1 MSSKIGRCVE
11 GATSPSPKPRLIWRL
26 LLTVC
31 DLYTGALVVY
41 FVLRLRSSSN
51 PWPVAL
57 TGQFLHLLLIP
68 AFPLLVIMLLLRRWR
83 RSVMAGVGVIAFV
96 WLFGGLFLP
105 KSSPR
110 LDCTNPAGGCRRLTV
125 MTYNVGSGLAEPD
138 GLVEMLRASD
148 ADIIGLQE
156 LSEEQATVLE
166 RELQDEYPYRAL
178 YGLGFKGVGLLSRY
192 PIQELLF
199 RRRGTMPY
207 LVAALDV
214 GGSPLTVIVYHLK
227 PPVLVVD
234 GFKSRYIQRNTG
246 SDLILTAVEHAPAIV
261 LLDFS
266 TGDQSENYAQL
277 RRAGLRDVFREAGY
291 GLGPTFPACHGG
303 WRNLAAFP
311 LVRIDYVF
319 VTEELD
325 ATRAWVGPNAG
336 SDHLPVLA
344 ELFWVQERRE

>member
-1 MSSKIGRCVE
+1 MSSETGRCVE
-11 GATSPSPKPRLIWRL
+11 GGASPSPRPRPIWRL

-41 FVLRLRSSSN
+41 FVLRLQSGDSL
-51 PWPVAL
+51 WPVAL
-57 TGQFLHLLLIP
+57 ISQFLHFLLIP
-68 AFPLLVIMLLLRRWR
+68 ALPLLVVMLLLRRWR

-110 LDCTNPAGGCRRLTV
+110 PDCANPAGGCRRLTV
-125 MTYNVGSGLAEPD
+125 MTYNVGSGLTEPG

-156 LSEEQATVLE
+156 LSEEQTTVLG
-166 RELQDEYPYRAL
+166 RELQEEYPYRAL
-178 YGLGFKGVGLLSRY
+178 YGLGFTGEGLLSRY
-192 PIQELLF
+192 PILEEELLF
-199 RRRGTMPY
+199 YRHETMPY
-207 LVAALDV
+207 LVATLDIDD
-214 GGSPLTVIVYHLK
+214 SPLTVIVYHLK
-227 PPVLVVD
+227 PPVLVMD
-234 GFKSRYIQRNTG
+234 GFQSRYIRRNTG
-246 SDLILTAVEHAPAIV
+246 GALVRTTVERAPAIV

-277 RRAGLRDVFREAGY
+277 RRAGLRDAFREAGY
-291 GLGPTFPACHGG
+291 GFGLTFPARPGG

-325 ATRAWVGPNAG
+325 VTRAWVGSNAG

-344 ELFWVQERRE
+344 ELFWVQ